1 MQSKKFVAASGV
13 VCWLRRVKVKV
24 AASKEAR
31 RSWESDADDE
41 SNDARLLKGWPLLL
55 PLNCVDHY
63 NSVGHKMPRKK
74 AVQIPNADAESSGA
88 NGAGPSTG
96 GVISPSIFKQ
106 MNVDGIEAYELPRT
120 VLTRVSK
127 AEVSWCPTAALASS
141 ESVGHTDLSEIF

>member
-1 MQSKKFVAASGV
+1 MQSKKSVAASGV
-13 VCWLRRVKVKV
+13 VCWLRRVEVKV

-41 SNDARLLKGWPLLL
+41 CNDARLLKGWPLL
-55 PLNCVDHY
+55 PSLNCVDHY
-63 NSVGHKMPRKK
+63 KSLRHKMPRKK
-74 AVQIPNADAESSGA
+74 AVQIPNAGAESSGA

-127 AEVSWCPTAALASS
+127 AEVSWCPIAALALSKS
-141 ESVGHTDLSEIF
+141 GAHTELSETF